1 MAIKSRHNP
10 GDEPARQAHLDDGD
24 ERAAL
29 PEWDEGSAEIVW
41 LCHGA
46 LHRFVTGAKDAI
58 VLAGRPIASSQEETF
73 RVHGIPHAQSS
84 TAYRQNF
91 AEGRS

>member
-1 MAIKSRHNP
+1 
-10 GDEPARQAHLDDGD
+10 AHLDDGD

-29 PEWDEGSAEIVW
+29 LEWDEGSAEIVW

-58 VLAGRPIASSQEETF
+58 AFAGSPIASSHEATF
-73 RVHGIPHAQSS
+73 PVLGVGPRKACVARPCVHGNKS
-84 TAYRQNF
+84 
-91 AEGRS
+91 EG